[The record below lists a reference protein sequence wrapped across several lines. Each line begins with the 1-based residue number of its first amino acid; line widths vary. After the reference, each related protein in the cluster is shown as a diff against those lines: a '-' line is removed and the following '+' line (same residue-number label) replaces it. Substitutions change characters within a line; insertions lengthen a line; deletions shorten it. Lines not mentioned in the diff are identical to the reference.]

1 VLVRSKLVWMVSAVA
16 ALLVCCSETFVLR
29 STDAETGDP
38 MVLRVERRGRLM
50 FLAAEVE

>member
-1 VLVRSKLVWMVSAVA
+1 VLLGDRAKPIAGRFRDRVG
-16 ALLVCCSETFVLR
+16 SETFVLR

-38 MVLRVERRGRLM
+38 IVLRVERRCRLM